1 MHVDQRARLLAAV
14 VPGLARGRRRSTVQ
28 LVHLHRLAV
37 RTEARVH
44 RAVDADADHLLEVV
58 AVERGRGAAGHGTII
73 VGCRNA

>member
-1 MHVDQRARLLAAV
+1 M
-14 VPGLARGRRRSTVQ
+14 Q